1 MDGVA
6 KSWFKLWITKREEA
20 VTMHA
25 SQASQEELAIRHDIF
40 SAFLNDLD
48 RNFKDPLEEANARN
62 WVDRC
67 QQGNLPFDEYV
78 TKFETNLAKAG
89 LVSDHFVMRFINSLN
104 GNIRKEWTPRRNSSS
119 PKMTQTKSYVHVSII
134 VT

>member
-1 MDGVA
+1 MEKYAAWRFDFLQEIKSRPVTISADEKKISFFGSIMDGVA

-67 QQGNLPFDEYV
+67 QQENLPFDEYV

-89 LVSDHFVMRFINSLN
+89 L
-104 GNIRKEWTPRRNSSS
+104 
-119 PKMTQTKSYVHVSII
+119 
-134 VT
+134 